1 MANQIRFNVGYTVDK
16 TGLSEVQAALR
27 QVQNEAQKASLSGNL
42 TPELKEAS
50 KAAKELEKILNQSWN
65 GKIGQLDL
73 SKVNNGLRTA
83 GLNVKDVQQS
93 LSKAGVAGAE
103 AFNKIS
109 STILSTNLQLKN
121 SNKLLDNMA
130 TTMANTVKWGVASS
144 IMNSMTGSI
153 QQAWGY
159 TKSLDSSLN
168 DIMIVTGKSADEMDR
183 FAVQANKAAKELAA
197 GTTDYTNAALIYYQQ
212 GLSDQE
218 VAARAEVTLKA
229 ANVTGQDTAEVSEQ
243 LTAVWNGYK
252 VQASEAELY
261 VDKLAAVAATTASDL
276 EELSVGMSKVASAAS
291 IMGVDI
297 DQLNATLAT
306 VVSVTRQAPESV
318 GTAFKTIYARMGDIE
333 AGLDT
338 ETTLGAYTEKMK
350 EIAGINVLDTN
361 NQLRDMGDVIEEVG
375 NNWNN
380 LSREQQIA
388 LSQVMAGTRQ
398 YNNLLSLFDNW
409 DMYTNALETSADA
422 AGTLQK
428 QQDIYMESTAAHLQQ
443 LSTEAEKTYG
453 LIFDTD
459 TINDTAD
466 AFTGFL
472 SLFNNYLTGLG
483 GGINSLVNMGSVVAN
498 VFSNQIGK
506 AINNSLINLESYR
519 ANIDAIALK
528 QQIIDAHALQGNN
541 ITNGAAVEKEMQVA
555 QQLLSIRETLTAEQ
569 YNELTAEQ
577 QKIGLLEQQI
587 QDIQSYKNI
596 AQEIFNNA
604 QATNSQ
610 YEVEI
615 SERQLLLRDREE
627 ELRTTTEAYH
637 LYRQGLSITQEQT
650 ELETERLILAEQLE
664 NYARRLNQDSNELV
678 DVNVLINSLYEGEEV
693 NLRDIENIL
702 QLQTNETEEQ
712 RNAVEQVIQ
721 ALRNKQLAEDGT
733 LGQLQQEQIERQ
745 KLIDLTVQ
753 QAERQ
758 KLISQAVSGF
768 MTLTSLITTL
778 TGVVKTLGNENLT
791 VGEKA
796 NAILTTTL
804 TMLPMLILNFKNFKA
819 IIPGIATGVQALA
832 VRMGALTAIEA
843 TQTGVTMSLTAAF
856 SALWSVAW
864 PYVAAVGA
872 IVTVVGLAVAATKAA
887 IDEYN
892 KEAIAL
898 ENTKEKLEDLKV
910 AYQETAA
917 AAEELQNNINDYSS
931 AIAELN
937 KLERGTLEYKQ
948 ALLEA
953 NEQALE
959 LLSQYE
965 LLNQYASRGL
975 DGRIEISQEGL
986 DKVLEAQLNAAERQQ
1001 SNWLQGQI
1009 DVSKA
1014 QEELDLVNFA
1024 REFKVVNE
1032 KNWEDT
1038 SKQIVQAIADYL
1050 KDNDLNEFIE
1060 DDLNKLEGWAN
1071 LSDEVQSHLRENI
1084 IEYSNM
1090 AQSLI
1095 TTNEAQESLTDAYLD
1110 AEAKLRGIGEDSEN
1124 EDKTSAQKLLEESL
1138 LKTYGSVNLSDD
1150 KQQKFLSNYKQ
1161 QQQDNFY
1168 ENFVK
1173 DNPFMM
1179 DAYGD
1184 YLTAEA
1190 LGNLLGLGGGIDDA
1204 RNYAKLM
1211 GYDENVIQH
1220 NTSVGEFLSGH
1231 WQDFEFTKD
1240 GVSQE
1245 TISDQEIMDAITNA
1259 IALQEA
1265 EYLAN
1270 LNTPK
1275 LLDQLSDITNSL
1287 NGLNG
1292 LSALENLMASG
1303 STIDGESDF
1312 RLSNSSMSQAVAQ
1325 NLYDNFD
1332 EIEAAFAG
1340 YDGTTGFWTE
1350 LGFKDAESYLTAL
1363 KSWLE
1368 ERKDIVDAEALGK
1381 EWLNSM
1387 SEVANNIRKDF
1398 LAGELTSKNADENED
1413 FQALKARAED
1423 LAVLFPELTTAAE
1436 TFSEESLI
1444 GTQSWIEA
1452 LDILQNKL
1460 NNLELEGLANDF
1472 NEIFQEIFD
1481 ENSIEIDAW
1490 LKSDEFENQLD
1501 KILDADYAINLEI
1514 HTQAEEAFE
1523 DATAAMANIEEQASK
1538 IGDDFIVAAKDVRE
1552 LNNAF
1557 PGILN
1562 NVTDLK
1568 NGTIQ
1573 LNQETVESAMA
1584 AAQTEVAA
1592 DVEATNVKLQNAA
1605 NELRAKQMNYQAM
1618 ANAAAA
1624 LATATDTMDEESANN
1639 KAIIQDGL
1647 NTMREESNNAE
1658 LDDQQLIT
1666 DNSNTN
1672 AGIMASNWAQAYQ
1685 SAAQSAAQFAAA
1697 AVQAAQVAAAGEGS
1711 VDIGDFGVN
1720 YTGASGVSAEATQ
1733 LDAYQGLLDSGTQT
1747 DYAKLAEAF
1756 QNAAD
1761 AAGQQ
1766 ANDIEGMMYEMNSS
1780 LGGITS
1786 GLEGVKNG
1794 LGSDGKDD
1802 DGGSSSKEKDPD
1814 YIEQLEDEIDR
1825 YHDINIEL
1833 EQISTN
1839 LSRLEKEEKKLF
1851 GKELL
1856 DNLNEQLEVLKQQN
1870 EAYETKLALA
1880 KQEAAEIRGM
1890 LSGVDF
1896 NDDGTIANYAAA
1908 LQAKQAYV
1916 NSLINQYNAMS
1927 AEEQES
1933 FKAVVDAAKEDYEEF
1948 KSQIERYDD
1957 LISSEIPDLEDNIQD
1972 ALDKE
1977 IEIQIKKFTM
1987 EVEIRLDMA
1996 EAEKDFNEFK
2006 RKVIDGIKDD
2016 NILGNAK
2023 ADLKDLE
2030 SYFNTNDT
2038 GIGPVQAL
2046 TNQVEKT
2053 LEELAEMENGGT
2065 SDVYGDNK
2073 AQALE
2078 DLKTYYTELMGQLE
2092 EVEELSDQIKESY
2105 LDMIDEAIEEFDKQ
2119 VDQYE
2124 YINDLINHDM
2134 NLIGL
2139 LYGEDAYAEM
2149 DKYYRQMEANNN
2161 KELDF
2166 LKKRV
2171 AYAYEMM
2178 QAETDPEAKEKW
2190 QQEWQDSLSELNS
2203 KVEDS
2208 VQNIIDMY
2216 SNSINKVF
2224 DELNNKITNGLGLDY
2239 INDEW
2244 DLINQN
2250 AEQYLDT
2257 VNSMY
2262 AIQDLENKYLEALD
2276 ATDSIGAQQKLNDLM
2291 NEQLAALREKDKLT
2305 QYDVDRANMLYDI
2318 ALKEIA
2324 LQNAQ
2329 QNKSK
2334 MRLRRDSQGN
2344 YSYQYVSD
2352 EDSIAQAQQE
2362 LLAAQNDLYNL
2373 DKDQYKNNL
2382 DQIYSTYAEFQEKL
2396 KALYLDQ
2403 TLTAEERA
2411 VKEAMLVE
2419 QYGEL
2424 INGLV
2429 EQNETIRN
2437 NLQESTFQALAAMYE
2452 VDVSNFTNMSN
2463 AEQEILMESMI
2474 PTWDSSIQH
2483 MADTFAGEGG
2493 FIPTCTDAFEELRD
2507 TTADYQQSLD
2517 DLEAAAG
2524 IDFDSMASGYD
2535 ENISKA
2541 EELLWANDDL
2551 IAKYQEQISAI
2562 QDVMNEVAEL
2572 IAKYEEARAAAEA
2585 ATEAAYAYWQAQQQA
2600 AAEEAANDDGGS
2612 GGGSRNNDSGGG
2624 SGNSGG
2630 GGSGGGSSGG
2640 SGDGTPKVGE
2650 YVTYT
2655 GGLYYYD
2662 SYGTSPTGSRGPGK
2676 KVKITSINNGAPYPI
2691 HVQSSDSAYGWLKLS
2706 QLSGYKTGGLAD
2718 FTGPAWLDGTKAN
2731 PELVLNATDTEN
2743 LLAAVGL
2750 IRDMESLLTTLNQST
2765 VNRMTGLLNMPSLF
2779 GGISRNLDTLE
2790 QNVHIDASFPNVRD
2804 SREIEEAFNN
2814 LVNIASQRAFNTQR

>member
-1 MANQIRFNVGYTVDK
+1 MANQIKFNVGYTVDK
-16 TGLSEVQAALR
+16 TGLSEIQSSLQTIQKLTTSDLMNLNKGMDLNTANRQLSQIKQTATEVGNALKR
-27 QVQNEAQKASLSGNL
+27 SFNSDLGTLNISKFNN
-42 TPELKEAS
+42 ELKS
-50 KAAKELEKILNQSWN
+50 LN
-65 GKIGQLDL
+65 ID
-73 SKVNNGLRTA
+73 RIY
-83 GLNVKDVQQS
+83 KDFS
-93 LSKAGVAGAE
+93 SAGVAGQS
-103 AFNKIS
+103 AFRNITS
-109 STILSTNLQLKN
+109 QILTTNMQLKQTH
-121 SNKLLDNMA
+121 SLLDNMA
-130 TTMANTVKWGVASS
+130 TTMSNTIKWGVASG
-144 IMNSMTGSI
+144 IMNRMTGSI
-153 QQAWGY
+153 EEAWGY
-159 TKSLDSSLN
+159 TKRLDSSLN
-168 DIMIVTGKSADEMDR
+168 DIMIVTGKSADEMNR
-183 FAVQANKAAKELAA
+183 FAEQANKAAKDLAA
-197 GTTDYTNAALIYYQQ
+197 GTTGYTNAALIYYQQ

-338 ETTLGAYTEKMK
+338 ETTLSAYTKEMK
-350 EIAGINVLDTN
+350 EIAGINVLDAN

-409 DMYTNALETSADA
+409 DMYTEALEISADA
-422 AGTLQK
+422 AGTLQN
-428 QQDIYMESTAAHLQQ
+428 QQDIYMESTTAHLEQMSTAFEDLYDSLLDTGTINDIVDVIGGAASVMATFVDAIGGGGNALLMLGSIGTRIFSKQLTQGINTFINNLQNAKYNTEQLEAQ
-443 LSTEAEKTYG
+443 LSNLAIFKNSDAYKEDEGVRFIADSINSMSKYYSLMSQEEINASNGLIQQAAQATNLRVVWESNRNAVLDYAKSITGISTLTVDDLSVDLSTDGYYEIQNAVGKISRYINDTRLDITAINPLFDDINISTAEGEENVRNIYDNLRAAVQATDSLASETNMNTASYERFKILIQELGLNVDDAGESLIRAFEQPGVTVDQMQGKIQELVRKIIQIGDSGDRSLQALRTQLGLTETELEELIHDEEVLRQKLEQIQKQQNQKAKIQGFVQLAGSIGQCASAVQSLVNLFDIWNNQDLTAGEKVLQTITALSSAIPMMIMGVSGVISSLGALSAAGVTVSGVMSAMWTAITGPIGWVIAAIAALGVGIYALVNAWNADADAAREAAEASKEAAKAATEAKEAYQELADTFGAYDEAVEKLKELTIGTEEYADALKIANEKAVELINSNADLAKYAYRNSEG
-453 LIFDTD
+453 LIQFGKTDDEKAEVEALIKAAEAKAQIASGASSIAQIDANNAQLKSDRTD
-459 TINDTAD
+459 TIRNEELGYWSYDAEGYAYWMQMSNNQLAQLIDLMNANGGSLVGLDDEVSDILNGNQELINSIYDSENQIKPEIIALAQSTDALNATNKLLLENALRDSLGTDENYAALSEAEQNFVASMYEKSVSDEELQALKDKARETIYETYWDGAFGTGEENALHKAYAD
-466 AFTGFL
+466 KMGWSLSDDKLGDKAVYVDAEGNEHTVEDDSAREYLALLAYEEQLKNVNEELKQNLLNLAPEITEAAKQIGNGLENEIFGFL
-472 SLFNNYLTGLG
+472 SGDDKDFDVSNLTLDQYENLLNKIQNGDFENLFKNIDLSSIDGDLETLRTQ
-483 GGINSLVNMGSVVAN
+483 LEEALLDPEKLAD
-498 VFSNQIGK
+498 FFK
-506 AINNSLINLESYR
+506 TFAINAQKNIGLLNDSLKEFQKEGFLSEETLINLENQY
-519 ANIDAIALK
+519 
-528 QQIIDAHALQGNN
+528 
-541 ITNGAAVEKEMQVA
+541 EK
-555 QQLLSIRETLTAEQ
+555 LG
-569 YNELTAEQ
+569 
-577 QKIGLLEQQI
+577 KI
-587 QDIQSYKNI
+587 QDKNSHEYIQ
-596 AQEIFNNA
+596 
-604 QATNSQ
+604 T
-610 YEVEI
+610 
-615 SERQLLLRDREE
+615 
-627 ELRTTTEAYH
+627 
-637 LYRQGLSITQEQT
+637 
-650 ELETERLILAEQLE
+650 
-664 NYARRLNQDSNELV
+664 
-678 DVNVLINSLYEGEEV
+678 
-693 NLRDIENIL
+693 LRDIREQEEDNAKEALIKQKEILEQEVTALEEKVSTGVPVEADVAAFEEKMQELLEADYSLKVQIETDLASDVEDAFGLANEIDKLNNLVEDDLLISFEHAQELIAQGYGGILENAKETANQEIELDKAVMNSFIDNRQAELNADREGKISQLEGQREIL
-702 QLQTNETEEQ
+702 VAQ
-712 RNAVEQVIQ
+712 RNA
-721 ALRNKQLAEDGT
+721 
-733 LGQLQQEQIERQ
+733 
-745 KLIDLTVQ
+745 
-753 QAERQ
+753 
-758 KLISQAVSGF
+758 
-768 MTLTSLITTL
+768 
-778 TGVVKTLGNENLT
+778 
-791 VGEKA
+791 
-796 NAILTTTL
+796 
-804 TMLPMLILNFKNFKA
+804 
-819 IIPGIATGVQALA
+819 
-832 VRMGALTAIEA
+832 
-843 TQTGVTMSLTAAF
+843 
-856 SALWSVAW
+856 
-864 PYVAAVGA
+864 
-872 IVTVVGLAVAATKAA
+872 
-887 IDEYN
+887 
-892 KEAIAL
+892 
-898 ENTKEKLEDLKV
+898 
-910 AYQETAA
+910 
-917 AAEELQNNINDYSS
+917 LQN
-931 AIAELN
+931 
-937 KLERGTLEYKQ
+937 KLT
-948 ALLEA
+948 
-953 NEQALE
+953 
-959 LLSQYE
+959 
-965 LLNQYASRGL
+965 
-975 DGRIEISQEGL
+975 
-986 DKVLEAQLNAAERQQ
+986 
-1001 SNWLQGQI
+1001 
-1009 DVSKA
+1009 
-1014 QEELDLVNFA
+1014 
-1024 REFKVVNE
+1024 
-1032 KNWEDT
+1032 
-1038 SKQIVQAIADYL
+1038 
-1050 KDNDLNEFIE
+1050 
-1060 DDLNKLEGWAN
+1060 
-1071 LSDEVQSHLRENI
+1071 
-1084 IEYSNM
+1084 
-1090 AQSLI
+1090 
-1095 TTNEAQESLTDAYLD
+1095 
-1110 AEAKLRGIGEDSEN
+1110 
-1124 EDKTSAQKLLEESL
+1124 
-1138 LKTYGSVNLSDD
+1138 
-1150 KQQKFLSNYKQ
+1150 
-1161 QQQDNFY
+1161 
-1168 ENFVK
+1168 
-1173 DNPFMM
+1173 
-1179 DAYGD
+1179 
-1184 YLTAEA
+1184 
-1190 LGNLLGLGGGIDDA
+1190 
-1204 RNYAKLM
+1204 
-1211 GYDENVIQH
+1211 
-1220 NTSVGEFLSGH
+1220 
-1231 WQDFEFTKD
+1231 
-1240 GVSQE
+1240 
-1245 TISDQEIMDAITNA
+1245 
-1259 IALQEA
+1259 ALQEA
-1265 EYLAN
+1265 ASAETQVDAETALQKAKNAEAEYQNQVDLLNAELSGEEQFAIEDEKINKDLFNSLGGMYETDSLNLQQAEIDATNLQAQEINTRIANVKALHEAYRTLARQVRASETGDDLGESINGTTSGGGSTN
-1270 LNTPK
+1270 LTGSEKVQESGINTPNEIK
-1275 LLDQLSDITNSL
+1275 KEDI
-1287 NGLNG
+1287 
-1292 LSALENLMASG
+1292 
-1303 STIDGESDF
+1303 D
-1312 RLSNSSMSQAVAQ
+1312 LSNLFGTEEYKNTLNALINQTQAQ
-1325 NLYDNFD
+1325 LDGLD
-1332 EIEAAFAG
+1332 GQIGSIDAG
-1340 YDGTTGFWTE
+1340 I
-1350 LGFKDAESYLTAL
+1350 AAL
-1363 KSWLE
+1363 KSSW
-1368 ERKDIVDAEALGK
+1368 
-1381 EWLNSM
+1381 
-1387 SEVANNIRKDF
+1387 
-1398 LAGELTSKNADENED
+1398 TS
-1413 FQALKARAED
+1413 
-1423 LAVLFPELTTAAE
+1423 
-1436 TFSEESLI
+1436 
-1444 GTQSWIEA
+1444 
-1452 LDILQNKL
+1452 
-1460 NNLELEGLANDF
+1460 
-1472 NEIFQEIFD
+1472 
-1481 ENSIEIDAW
+1481 
-1490 LKSDEFENQLD
+1490 LD
-1501 KILDADYAINLEI
+1501 KAQNDA
-1514 HTQAEEAFE
+1514 
-1523 DATAAMANIEEQASK
+1523 
-1538 IGDDFIVAAKDVRE
+1538 
-1552 LNNAF
+1552 
-1557 PGILN
+1557 
-1562 NVTDLK
+1562 
-1568 NGTIQ
+1568 Q
-1573 LNQETVESAMA
+1573 LNG
-1584 AAQTEVAA
+1584 
-1592 DVEATNVKLQNAA
+1592 K
-1605 NELRAKQMNYQAM
+1605 
-1618 ANAAAA
+1618 
-1624 LATATDTMDEESANN
+1624 NN
-1639 KAIIQDGL
+1639 
-1647 NTMREESNNAE
+1647 
-1658 LDDQQLIT
+1658 
-1666 DNSNTN
+1666 
-1672 AGIMASNWAQAYQ
+1672 
-1685 SAAQSAAQFAAA
+1685 
-1697 AVQAAQVAAAGEGS
+1697 
-1711 VDIGDFGVN
+1711 
-1720 YTGASGVSAEATQ
+1720 
-1733 LDAYQGLLDSGTQT
+1733 
-1747 DYAKLAEAF
+1747 
-1756 QNAAD
+1756 
-1761 AAGQQ
+1761 
-1766 ANDIEGMMYEMNSS
+1766 
-1780 LGGITS
+1780 
-1786 GLEGVKNG
+1786 
-1794 LGSDGKDD
+1794 
-1802 DGGSSSKEKDPD
+1802 DGGSEKEKDPD

-1896 NDDGTIANYAAA
+1896 NDDGTITNYAAA

-1927 AEEQES
+1927 ADEQES

-1957 LISSEIPDLEDNIQD
+1957 LISSEIPDLEDSIQD

-2030 SYFNTNDT
+2030 SYFNTNGT

-2105 LDMIDEAIEEFDKQ
+2105 LDMIDETIEEFDKQ

-2224 DELNNKITNGLGLDY
+2224 DELNDKVTNGLGLDY

-2463 AEQEILMESMI
+2463 AEQEILMENMI

-2524 IDFDSMASGYD
+2524 VDFDSMASGYD

-2551 IAKYQEQISAI
+2551 ITKYQEQISAI
-2562 QDVMNEVAEL
+2562 QDVMSEVAEL

-2600 AAEEAANDDGGS
+2600 AAEEAANDDGVS
-2612 GGGSRNNDSGGG
+2612 GGGSGNNDSGGG

-2779 GGISRNLDTLE
+2779 GGISRNSDTLE

-2814 LVNIASQRAFNTQR
+2814 LVNIASQRAHSTLR

>member
-1 MANQIRFNVGYTVDK
+1 MANQIKFNVGYTVDK
-16 TGLSEVQAALR
+16 TGLSEIQSSLQTIQKLTTSDLMNLNKGMDLNTANRQLSQIKQTATEVGNALKR
-27 QVQNEAQKASLSGNL
+27 SFNSDLGTLNISKFNN
-42 TPELKEAS
+42 ELKS
-50 KAAKELEKILNQSWN
+50 LN
-65 GKIGQLDL
+65 ID
-73 SKVNNGLRTA
+73 RIY
-83 GLNVKDVQQS
+83 KDFS
-93 LSKAGVAGAE
+93 SAGVAGQS
-103 AFNKIS
+103 AFRNITS
-109 STILSTNLQLKN
+109 QILTTNMQLKQTH
-121 SNKLLDNMA
+121 SLLDNMA
-130 TTMANTVKWGVASS
+130 ITMSNTIKWGVASG
-144 IMNSMTGSI
+144 IMNRMTGSI
-153 QQAWGY
+153 EEAWGY
-159 TKSLDSSLN
+159 TKRLDSSLN
-168 DIMIVTGKSADEMDR
+168 DIMIVTGKSADEMNR
-183 FAVQANKAAKELAA
+183 FAEQANKAAKDLAA

-338 ETTLGAYTEKMK
+338 ETTLGAYTKAMK
-350 EIAGINVLDTN
+350 EIADVNVLDTN

-409 DMYTNALETSADA
+409 DMYTEALETSADA
-422 AGTLQK
+422 AGTLQN
-428 QQDIYMESTAAHLQQ
+428 QQDIYMESTAAHLEQMSTAFEDLYDSLLDTGTINDIVDIIGGAASAIATFVDAIGGGGNALLMLGSIGTNVFSKQIAQSLATTIINFKAVKDNARQVSAEMQILEQFKGSNIADGYLQNLVQMKQSVLDLGQTVTKEQQ
-443 LSTEAEKTYG
+443 EEANAIIRTTNELQNQQIEWQDTLRQASEYMNSHTDLGEIDFSEGFGDRVDDLEELRNALNRIDTQIENTTTDLERWNNELEEANIAAAAASNDASVDNIEAESAAYRELSTSLNQAEMEMNELIQDQATTAEQRRILVQGIREYNQAITDGADLTDAGEILLNAYSRVNNSMRTDAQNTRRVIEREADGASQNIANNINTVEQQWTRFINNIKLVNQIQQVVKFASSLGQITSALNSIHNIVDIINNEDLTAGEKILQVISAIAMALPMLLTGITGIGSSLVGLATSLGLVTAGEVSAATAAGTLGVTLWTALAPILPIILAVVGAIAAVTTVVVLAVKAWNADANAAKEAAEASKEAAKAATEAKEAYQELADTFGAYDEAVEKLKELTIGTEEYADALKAANEKAVELINSNADLAKYAYRNSEGLIQFGKTDDEKTEVEALIKAAEARAQIASGASSIAQIDANNAQLKSDRTDTIRNEELGYWSYDAEGYAYWMQMSNNQLAQLIDLMNANDGSLVGLDEEVAEILNGNQELIDSIYDSEGQLKEEIIALAESTEA
-453 LIFDTD
+453 L
-459 TINDTAD
+459 N
-466 AFTGFL
+466 
-472 SLFNNYLTGLG
+472 
-483 GGINSLVNMGSVVAN
+483 
-498 VFSNQIGK
+498 
-506 AINNSLINLESYR
+506 
-519 ANIDAIALK
+519 
-528 QQIIDAHALQGNN
+528 
-541 ITNGAAVEKEMQVA
+541 
-555 QQLLSIRETLTAEQ
+555 
-569 YNELTAEQ
+569 
-577 QKIGLLEQQI
+577 
-587 QDIQSYKNI
+587 
-596 AQEIFNNA
+596 
-604 QATNSQ
+604 ATNK
-610 YEVEI
+610 
-615 SERQLLLRDREE
+615 LLLGD
-627 ELRTTTEAYH
+627 A
-637 LYRQGLSITQEQT
+637 
-650 ELETERLILAEQLE
+650 
-664 NYARRLNQDSNELV
+664 
-678 DVNVLINSLYEGEEV
+678 
-693 NLRDIENIL
+693 LRDSLGTDEDYAAL
-702 QLQTNETEEQ
+702 GTSEQ
-712 RNAVEQVIQ
+712 N
-721 ALRNKQLAEDGT
+721 
-733 LGQLQQEQIERQ
+733 
-745 KLIDLTVQ
+745 
-753 QAERQ
+753 
-758 KLISQAVSGF
+758 
-768 MTLTSLITTL
+768 
-778 TGVVKTLGNENLT
+778 
-791 VGEKA
+791 
-796 NAILTTTL
+796 
-804 TMLPMLILNFKNFKA
+804 
-819 IIPGIATGVQALA
+819 
-832 VRMGALTAIEA
+832 
-843 TQTGVTMSLTAAF
+843 
-856 SALWSVAW
+856 
-864 PYVAAVGA
+864 
-872 IVTVVGLAVAATKAA
+872 
-887 IDEYN
+887 
-892 KEAIAL
+892 
-898 ENTKEKLEDLKV
+898 
-910 AYQETAA
+910 
-917 AAEELQNNINDYSS
+917 
-931 AIAELN
+931 AIAELYGEGVTEDDLASLREGIHDDLYQDAAFGGGN
-937 KLERGTLEYKQ
+937 EDDIHSAYAKARGWTVVDDKWGDKAVYADSEGNEKTVSDDVARAYLEQIQFTEELKN
-948 ALLEA
+948 A
-953 NEQALE
+953 NE
-959 LLSQYE
+959 E
-965 LLNQYASRGL
+965 LLNTIITAVPKIAEAGT
-975 DGRIEISQEGL
+975 EISDVLGSEILGFATGKDTSFDANQMSLSDFSALQQAIDSGEL
-986 DKVLEAQLNAAERQQ
+986 ESALSKVTDAEWAALNTNLEDFTSSIDEALNEELYNEIYERTK
-1001 SNWLQGQI
+1001 GQI
-1009 DVSKA
+1009 
-1014 QEELDLVNFA
+1014 
-1024 REFKVVNE
+1024 
-1032 KNWEDT
+1032 
-1038 SKQIVQAIADYL
+1038 
-1050 KDNDLNEFIE
+1050 
-1060 DDLNKLEGWAN
+1060 
-1071 LSDEVQSHLRENI
+1071 
-1084 IEYSNM
+1084 
-1090 AQSLI
+1090 
-1095 TTNEAQESLTDAYLD
+1095 
-1110 AEAKLRGIGEDSEN
+1110 
-1124 EDKTSAQKLLEESL
+1124 
-1138 LKTYGSVNLSDD
+1138 
-1150 KQQKFLSNYKQ
+1150 
-1161 QQQDNFY
+1161 
-1168 ENFVK
+1168 
-1173 DNPFMM
+1173 
-1179 DAYGD
+1179 
-1184 YLTAEA
+1184 
-1190 LGNLLGLGGGIDDA
+1190 LGLG
-1204 RNYAKLM
+1204 
-1211 GYDENVIQH
+1211 DEFK
-1220 NTSVGEFLSGH
+1220 T
-1231 WQDFEFTKD
+1231 
-1240 GVSQE
+1240 
-1245 TISDQEIMDAITNA
+1245 
-1259 IALQEA
+1259 
-1265 EYLAN
+1265 
-1270 LNTPK
+1270 
-1275 LLDQLSDITNSL
+1275 LLDSIQSGDLTSSNIGESEEFQAI
-1287 NGLNG
+1287 
-1292 LSALENLMASG
+1292 SAELEN
-1303 STIDGESDF
+1303 I
-1312 RLSNSSMSQAVAQ
+1312 
-1325 NLYDNFD
+1325 
-1332 EIEAAFAG
+1332 
-1340 YDGTTGFWTE
+1340 
-1350 LGFKDAESYLTAL
+1350 
-1363 KSWLE
+1363 
-1368 ERKDIVDAEALGK
+1368 
-1381 EWLNSM
+1381 
-1387 SEVANNIRKDF
+1387 KDF
-1398 LAGELTSKNADENED
+1398 
-1413 FQALKARAED
+1413 
-1423 LAVLFPELTTAAE
+1423 FPEATAAAE
-1436 TFSEESLI
+1436 VFSNTNLV
-1444 GTQSWIEA
+1444 GTQLWIEA
-1452 LDILQNKL
+1452 LDELKNKL
-1460 NNLELEGLANDF
+1460 NHLELQELADSFEESFTEAFGEDGLTGEDGL
-1472 NEIFQEIFD
+1472 EV
-1481 ENSIEIDAW
+1481 DAW
-1490 LKSDEFENQLD
+1490 LNSDEFEEQLD

-1538 IGDDFIVAAKDVRE
+1538 IGDDFIVAAEDVRE

-1890 LSGVDF
+1890 LSGIDF

-2006 RKVIDGIKDD
+2006 HKVIDGIKDD
-2016 NILGNAK
+2016 DILGNAK

-2224 DELNNKITNGLGLDY
+2224 DELNDKITNGLGLDY

-2463 AEQEILMESMI
+2463 AEQEILMENMI

-2524 IDFDSMASGYD
+2524 VDFDSMASGYD

-2612 GGGSRNNDSGGG
+2612 GGGSGNNDSGGG

-2779 GGISRNLDTLE
+2779 GGISRNSDTLE

>member
-16 TGLSEVQAALR
+16 TGLSEVQAALK

-428 QQDIYMESTAAHLQQ
+428 QQDIYMESTVAHLQQ
-443 LSTEAEKTYG
+443 LSTEAERTYSI
-453 LIFDTD
+453 LFNTD
-459 TINDTAD
+459 TINDFVD
-466 AFTGFL
+466 AGTGAL
-472 SLFNNYLTGLG
+472 SIFNNFLESLG
-483 GGINSLVNMGSVVAN
+483 GGMDTFTMLGTIGAN
-498 VFSNQIGK
+498 VFNKQIGEAIEKQIVNMQILKQNQEALETVRGIAKNGPDVNIDSQREIDAYKAQAERQAELLALTKNLSTEEYNRLTDLNSQITALELQSALLEDYLDTQKDSLDSVEKITTEQEKRNNQIKNEKK
-506 AINNSLINLESYR
+506 AYDELIKV
-519 ANIDAIALK
+519 K
-528 QQIIDAHALQGNN
+528 QQIQKYDMNESTSKQDTINFIREQTSLEEYVNQLTNNNLLTENQRLQIRQAYDNLMQNGLQDEQALNTILSSEEILLQKLKVSREELNALLQIQKAIEDGNVNAIQQQLALLKQRIQYGGADENGNHQLGINNHKQQQNIQETIQGLTSLAMATQSVTSAITVLKNKDLTPWEKFTQIGTNLLFMAPMLISSFKILATSTLPKFAVAIGAVKTGTDAATMSFTKLTAAIMTNPIGIAIVALTTAVSALAIYSDQLEKAKQKQIELNKATYDTSKTLSDSMREETNVIADLYQNYINMKSHLDETEESKENLKTATEELCEALGVEWDILDKLQGKYDNVNN
-541 ITNGAAVEKEMQVA
+541 QI
-555 QQLLSIRETLTAEQ
+555 L
-569 YNELTAEQ
+569 EQ
-577 QKIGLLEQQI
+577 QKAKILETIKASQETIKAANDVMEDTVDSVVDEYSFGHSTGMNTDGSVYDKIYTNIEVGLSTGDEEKVLDTMVSWLSENYG
-587 QDIQSYKNI
+587 DIYDKEGSYNAMHSGEAI
-596 AQEIFNNA
+596 RFNEGV
-604 QATNSQ
+604 T
-610 YEVEI
+610 E
-615 SERQLLLRDREE
+615 SEAINVLSEFYKFLRDNSEDLGISTQYAE
-627 ELRTTTEAYH
+627 DSEAYQWFKT
-637 LYRQGLSITQEQT
+637 LYNASDISNLASDIDSAQSSI
-650 ELETERLILAEQLE
+650 
-664 NYARRLNQDSNELV
+664 D
-678 DVNVLINSLYEGEEV
+678 
-693 NLRDIENIL
+693 ENIL
-702 QLQTNETEEQ
+702 LLADIEGQLFNSNNDPSKITTDEELNTYKEAYIEQLKSVMEELEIDTTEYTEEYFS
-712 RNAVEQVIQ
+712 N
-721 ALRNKQLAEDGT
+721 LADQYLSGFDNLNTLLENQDIEISLKEKLGTSDEVNSFLENVKNEDGLRILAQVNLDEMGSLEAIKSEYQKIKNEVELDAIQIKIEVNT
-733 LGQLQQEQIERQ
+733 KAQKEINSEDGLTEDTRKELSSIYGDAINWTEFDLSTPIEQLKILNELQYEHNSGLLDNYEDNL
-745 KLIDLTVQ
+745 KLIDLEKERVANAEALKTELERLREVKADLVTGGAPTADIKEVESQIEEIEQQLELLDGQKIEINVDFKTTQLEIFENTVNSILSE
-753 QAERQ
+753 AEAL
-758 KLISQAVSGF
+758 KTVTELIGEGF
-768 MTLTSLITTL
+768 IVAKEDAEQFASIYPALLENAQVLADGQIQLNS
-778 TGVVKTLGNENLT
+778 GVVQAIMHGNS
-791 VGEKA
+791 
-796 NAILTTTL
+796 AILTSDAGKTEGL
-804 TMLPMLILNFKNFKA
+804 LENQLALLDA
-819 IIPGIATGVQALA
+819 EIAYQKTVITNLQNYIAG
-832 VRMGALTAIEA
+832 
-843 TQTGVTMSLTAAF
+843 TQTAEETKANIKQAAAEFESGLTEGLTNEQLEAF
-856 SALWSVAW
+856 NAEIAGSETSTNVALQNLDEIGLR
-864 PYVAAVGA
+864 VAAVSEAYSKMLTGEQVSYTPGGA
-872 IVTVVGLAVAATKAA
+872 TGIGGDVG
-887 IDEYN
+887 DYN
-892 KEAIAL
+892 SSF
-898 ENTKEKLEDLKV
+898 NPD
-910 AYQETAA
+910 
-917 AAEELQNNINDYSS
+917 DYTDKSLDGSS
-931 AIAELN
+931 A
-937 KLERGTLEYKQ
+937 K
-948 ALLEA
+948 ALLE
-953 NEQALE
+953 QAQAELDGLLDTRAEYTE
-959 LLSQYE
+959 LLS
-965 LLNQYASRGL
+965 
-975 DGRIEISQEGL
+975 
-986 DKVLEAQLNAAERQQ
+986 K
-1001 SNWLQGQI
+1001 
-1009 DVSKA
+1009 
-1014 QEELDLVNFA
+1014 
-1024 REFKVVNE
+1024 
-1032 KNWEDT
+1032 
-1038 SKQIVQAIADYL
+1038 L
-1050 KDNDLNEFIE
+1050 KS
-1060 DDLNKLEGWAN
+1060 G
-1071 LSDEVQSHLRENI
+1071 
-1084 IEYSNM
+1084 
-1090 AQSLI
+1090 
-1095 TTNEAQESLTDAYLD
+1095 TNESY
-1110 AEAKLRGIGEDSEN
+1110 EA
-1124 EDKTSAQKLLEESL
+1124 
-1138 LKTYGSVNLSDD
+1138 
-1150 KQQKFLSNYKQ
+1150 
-1161 QQQDNFY
+1161 
-1168 ENFVK
+1168 
-1173 DNPFMM
+1173 M
-1179 DAYGD
+1179 
-1184 YLTAEA
+1184 
-1190 LGNLLGLGGGIDDA
+1190 
-1204 RNYAKLM
+1204 
-1211 GYDENVIQH
+1211 
-1220 NTSVGEFLSGH
+1220 
-1231 WQDFEFTKD
+1231 
-1240 GVSQE
+1240 
-1245 TISDQEIMDAITNA
+1245 
-1259 IALQEA
+1259 
-1265 EYLAN
+1265 
-1270 LNTPK
+1270 
-1275 LLDQLSDITNSL
+1275 
-1287 NGLNG
+1287 NG
-1292 LSALENLMASG
+1292 
-1303 STIDGESDF
+1303 
-1312 RLSNSSMSQAVAQ
+1312 
-1325 NLYDNFD
+1325 
-1332 EIEAAFAG
+1332 
-1340 YDGTTGFWTE
+1340 
-1350 LGFKDAESYLTAL
+1350 
-1363 KSWLE
+1363 
-1368 ERKDIVDAEALGK
+1368 
-1381 EWLNSM
+1381 
-1387 SEVANNIRKDF
+1387 
-1398 LAGELTSKNADENED
+1398 
-1413 FQALKARAED
+1413 
-1423 LAVLFPELTTAAE
+1423 
-1436 TFSEESLI
+1436 
-1444 GTQSWIEA
+1444 
-1452 LDILQNKL
+1452 
-1460 NNLELEGLANDF
+1460 
-1472 NEIFQEIFD
+1472 
-1481 ENSIEIDAW
+1481 
-1490 LKSDEFENQLD
+1490 
-1501 KILDADYAINLEI
+1501 
-1514 HTQAEEAFE
+1514 
-1523 DATAAMANIEEQASK
+1523 
-1538 IGDDFIVAAKDVRE
+1538 
-1552 LNNAF
+1552 
-1557 PGILN
+1557 
-1562 NVTDLK
+1562 
-1568 NGTIQ
+1568 
-1573 LNQETVESAMA
+1573 
-1584 AAQTEVAA
+1584 
-1592 DVEATNVKLQNAA
+1592 
-1605 NELRAKQMNYQAM
+1605 
-1618 ANAAAA
+1618 
-1624 LATATDTMDEESANN
+1624 
-1639 KAIIQDGL
+1639 
-1647 NTMREESNNAE
+1647 
-1658 LDDQQLIT
+1658 
-1666 DNSNTN
+1666 
-1672 AGIMASNWAQAYQ
+1672 
-1685 SAAQSAAQFAAA
+1685 
-1697 AVQAAQVAAAGEGS
+1697 AAAG
-1711 VDIGDFGVN
+1711 
-1720 YTGASGVSAEATQ
+1720 TGG
-1733 LDAYQGLLDSGTQT
+1733 QT
-1747 DYAKLAEAF
+1747 DDKGDSKE
-1756 QNAAD
+1756 
-1761 AAGQQ
+1761 
-1766 ANDIEGMMYEMNSS
+1766 
-1780 LGGITS
+1780 
-1786 GLEGVKNG
+1786 
-1794 LGSDGKDD
+1794 
-1802 DGGSSSKEKDPD
+1802 KEKDPD

-1987 EVEIRLDMA
+1987 EVEIHLDMA

-2016 NILGNAK
+2016 DILGNAK

-2030 SYFNTNDT
+2030 SYFNTNGT

-2092 EVEELSDQIKESY
+2092 EVEKLSDQIKESY
-2105 LDMIDEAIEEFDKQ
+2105 LDMIDETIEEFDKQ
-2119 VDQYE
+2119 IDQYE

-2224 DELNNKITNGLGLDY
+2224 DELNDKITNGLGLDY

-2507 TTADYQQSLD
+2507 ITADYQQSLD

-2524 IDFDSMASGYD
+2524 VDFDSMASGYD

-2612 GGGSRNNDSGGG
+2612 GGGSGNNDSGGG

-2630 GGSGGGSSGG
+2630 GSSGGGSSGG

-2779 GGISRNLDTLE
+2779 GGISRNSDTLE